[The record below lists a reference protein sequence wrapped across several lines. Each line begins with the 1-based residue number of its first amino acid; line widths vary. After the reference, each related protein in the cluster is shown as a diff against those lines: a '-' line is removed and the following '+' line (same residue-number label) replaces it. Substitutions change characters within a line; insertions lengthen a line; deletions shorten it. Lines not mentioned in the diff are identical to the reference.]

1 MFSPLIAVKLL
12 TLQGFIS
19 FYILSGM
26 KSLQTIYKYIKK
38 YPGLIVSYFGFNILS
53 AIFGVLSLGLL
64 SPFLMIIFKQGDIL
78 KTGAGSSM
86 SSRFNPISYFK
97 EWLSELI
104 DKPGGN
110 VKALV
115 IICLVVFVAILLKNI
130 FAYLSMYFLNPIRNR
145 ILNDMRS
152 SMYAKILQ
160 LPIGYFTEQRKG
172 DIMSKLS
179 NDLGDVEGSTVSVLE
194 SLFREPVTIL
204 FFLVYLVIL
213 SPQLTLFLVIFL
225 PIAGFIL
232 GRIGR
237 SLKKENKTVLQQYG
251 ILFSTIEETL
261 GGVRIIKA
269 FNAEKKIQRKFE
281 NENEAMFHMKNKANR
296 RRDLASP
303 VSEALGVTAVLC
315 VLWYGGRLVLSGDS
329 SFTLNAGDFLAYIAI
344 FTQLIQPLKA
354 LSSAS
359 YNIQKGAASI
369 ERIENLINE
378 NVSITELPD
387 AKELQAFEHSIEL
400 KNVSFGYEDNMV
412 LRNINLTIGKGKTIA
427 LVGSSGA
434 GKSTLAD
441 LIPRFIDASEGEV
454 LIDGVNIKN
463 YTLKSIR
470 NQMGIV
476 TQEAILFNDTIAS
489 NISLGKEDATKDEI
503 MQAAKIANAADFID
517 NKDEGYDTN
526 IGDRGLKLSGGERQ
540 RMTIARAVLK
550 NPPILILDEATSSLD
565 TESERLVQDAINN
578 LMSNRTSI
586 VIAHRLSTIRH
597 ADEIIVLQKGEIV
610 ERGTHDALVSQNGF
624 YKKLVDMQEV
634 K

>member
-1 MFSPLIAVKLL
+1 
-12 TLQGFIS
+12 
-19 FYILSGM
+19 M
-26 KSLQTIYKYIKK
+26 KSLRTIFKYIKK
-38 YPGLIVSYFGFNILS
+38 YPRLVFSYFGFNILS
-53 AIFGVLSLGLL
+53 AVFGVLSLGLL
-64 SPFLMIIFKQGDIL
+64 SPFLMLIFNQGNVL
-78 KTGAGSSM
+78 KTAAGTGFF
-86 SSRFNPISYFK
+86 SRINPINYFK
-97 EWLSELI
+97 EWISVLLEQ
-104 DKPGGN
+104 PGGN
-110 VKALV
+110 IKALMV
-115 IICLVVFVAILLKNI
+115 ICLVVFGAILFKNL

-160 LPIGYFTEQRKG
+160 LPIGYFSEQRKG

-179 NDLGDVEGSTVSVLE
+179 NDLADVEGSTVSVLE
-194 SLFREPVTIL
+194 SVFREPITIIL
-204 FFLVYLVIL
+204 FFVYMVIL

-225 PIAGFIL
+225 PVAGFIL

-237 SLKKENKTVLQQYG
+237 SLKKENKSVLQQFG

-261 GGVRIIKA
+261 GGIRIIKA
-269 FNAEKKIQRKFE
+269 FNAEKKIQKKFE
-281 NENEAMFHMKNKANR
+281 HENETMYHLKNKANR

-315 VLWYGGRLVLSGDS
+315 ILWYGGRLVLSGDP

-344 FTQLIQPLKA
+344 FTQLIQPLKG

-378 NVSITELPD
+378 NVGIKELPD
-387 AKELQAFEHSIEL
+387 ATELKKFTHSIEL
-400 KNVSFGYEDNMV
+400 KNVSFSYEDTTI
-412 LRNINLTIGKGKTIA
+412 LKNISLTIGKGKTIA

-441 LIPRFIDASEGEV
+441 LIPRFIDAGEGEV

-463 YTLKSIR
+463 YTLHSIR

-476 TQEAILFNDTIAS
+476 TQEAILFNDTIAN
-489 NISLGKEDATKDEI
+489 NIALAKDNASEEEIIHAAT
-503 MQAAKIANAADFID
+503 IANAANFI
-517 NKDEGYDTN
+517 NTKENGYETN

-565 TESERLVQDAINN
+565 TESERLVQDAINK

-597 ADEIIVLQKGEIV
+597 ADEIIVLQRGEIV
-610 ERGTHDALVSQNGF
+610 ERGTHDSLINQNGF
-624 YKKLVDMQEV
+624 YKRLVDMQEV